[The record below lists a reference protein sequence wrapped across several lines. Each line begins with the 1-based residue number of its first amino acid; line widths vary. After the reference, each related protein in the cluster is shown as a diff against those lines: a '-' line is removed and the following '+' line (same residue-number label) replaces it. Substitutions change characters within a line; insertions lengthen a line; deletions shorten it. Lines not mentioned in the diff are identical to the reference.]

1 MAGFINRFKT
11 GASTFANR
19 FRRSPTPASQSVSTP
34 RFTNT
39 IKKPFTNASAWASR
53 KKSEFNANRQT
64 SKSKSA
70 NKQVLFKAE
79 RNAKMAFNRNSK
91 SSSLRQEYINA
102 HAAANKVR
110 TRTNRLKRATFGKY
124 QTYRNNKQA
133 DRNYTKETAK
143 KKALST
149 FHEGDEVM
157 VTRSNGQQETIKII
171 DIIDRTDNWV
181 IGYMDTYGSRKE
193 ETFKKSDVSHT
204 PEMMEIIT
212 RNFNKS
218 FGQKLS
224 NKAKAVA
231 LTLNPLSSQN
241 DLNYKE
247 SKVCKPYKEEAD
259 KIISNGFVENL
270 DFKYVTNR
278 ESGKRMFVIKQIP
291 IAKNRSRDIS
301 RPIKIFS
308 GDSLNE
314 ALGKLNECNDG
325 IKLVRNERIGKEKLA
340 TTYKKAYNNAKNT
353 TRKQINMNRSNAN
366 TNIQIQDLIVKLD
379 AKKEKIV
386 EASRTYESSKQARDN
401 YENKKYRLQGKNYVE
416 SSNGGQTM
424 AQLQKVRNS
433 KGLGERA
440 TEFFTQGFGTL
451 KTRHTAELTKLKGM
465 VKINRTMLKNDLYE
479 FKKLFDKLKKLP
491 IKGKDYENKYEEYY
505 TYHNEVSDTLE
516 QANSSI
522 ENQETPPLQHDAILP
537 SYTQIQSDAKPPSY
551 TEFSNPIPPSGAA
564 PQSNLNATKLNTLNP
579 DLLPPYE
586 N

>member
-91 SSSLRQEYINA
+91 SSRLRQEYINA

-259 KIISNGFVENL
+259 TIISNGFVTDL
-270 DFKYVTNR
+270 DFKYVTDR

-308 GDSLNE
+308 GDSLDE
-314 ALGKLNECNDG
+314 ALGKLKQCNDG

-340 TTYKKAYNNAKNT
+340 TTYKKAYNTAKNT
-353 TRKQINMNRSNAN
+353 TQKQININRSNAN
-366 TNIQIQDLIVKLD
+366 TNIQIQDLIVKLE

-401 YENKKYRLQGKNYVE
+401 YENKKYILKDKNYVE
-416 SSNGGQTM
+416 SWNGQTM
-424 AQLQKVRNS
+424 AQLQK
-433 KGLGERA
+433 
-440 TEFFTQGFGTL
+440 
-451 KTRHTAELTKLKGM
+451 
-465 VKINRTMLKNDLYE
+465 
-479 FKKLFDKLKKLP
+479 
-491 IKGKDYENKYEEYY
+491 
-505 TYHNEVSDTLE
+505 
-516 QANSSI
+516 
-522 ENQETPPLQHDAILP
+522 IL
-537 SYTQIQSDAKPPSY
+537 A
-551 TEFSNPIPPSGAA
+551 
-564 PQSNLNATKLNTLNP
+564 
-579 DLLPPYE
+579 
-586 N
+586 